1 MVELT
6 ILIPTY
12 NEASDIR
19 ETLDSLIALD
29 YNDKEIIVVDAS
41 KDETPQIVRSYPTD
55 QIRLI
60 IQSRGRGRAAA
71 RNEGLFAA
79 RGEIVVILNA
89 DVRLPKDFIQRIL
102 KHYDAGA
109 DYVLVESQITNTAHN
124 IPRYLQAMHQWQYP
138 SRPEIEADMNW
149 TEGFS
154 CRREAALAVGGIPE
168 GDPVPLLAGE
178 DGWFGE
184 NLAAAGYKKVF
195 DRSIIVTH
203 VMPTSIKEFWDQR
216 AGRSQGMPQ
225 IWYMQH
231 HWTKRHIYEVVIKSS
246 VLALLGLLIPFPGFK
261 RAWALAKYSR
271 GLGDVIPFMAVDWL
285 ASTANMWG
293 LIKGM
298 IELRRSRVH

>member
-1 MVELT
+1 MFVS
-6 ILIPTY
+6 IIIPTY

-29 YNDKEIIVVDAS
+29 YRDKEIIVVDAS
-41 KDETPQIVRSYPTD
+41 KDETPQIVRGYASE
-55 QIRLI
+55 QVRLI
-60 IQSRGRGRAAA
+60 NQSRGRGRAAA

-102 KHYDAGA
+102 KHYESGA
-109 DYVLVESQITNTAHN
+109 DYVLVESQITNTEYN

-138 SRPEIEADMNW
+138 VRPEIEATMNW

-154 CRREAALAVGGIPE
+154 CRREVALAVGGIPE
-168 GDPVPLLAGE
+168 GDPIPLLAGE

-184 NLAAAGYKKVF
+184 NLAAAGYKKEF
-195 DRSIIVTH
+195 DRSIVVTH
-203 VMPTSIKEFWDQR
+203 VMPTSIKEFWHQR

-231 HWTKRHIYEVVIKSS
+231 HWTKKRIYEVVIKSS
-246 VLALLGLLIPFPGFK
+246 IFALLGLMIPFPGFK
-261 RAWALAKYSR
+261 RAWTLTKYSR
-271 GLGDVIPFMAVDWL
+271 GLSDLIPFAAVDWL
-285 ASTANMWG
+285 ASTANMLG

-298 IELRRSRVH
+298 MELKQNKVD